1 MLKGAQEEKNFTKTN
16 LTHAQGLIELWRAEG
31 ESYIMNPE
39 EQGQGQQVE
48 LTPEVIVGAIEA
60 NPELAQAIQP
70 HVLTKDAVSSF
81 LNRRRSW
88 RSSTYD

>member
-1 MLKGAQEEKNFTKTN
+1 
-16 LTHAQGLIELWRAEG
+16 
-31 ESYIMNPE
+31 MNPE

-81 LNRRRSW
+81 LKQ
-88 RSSTYD
+88 TKVLA